1 VIELEGV
8 PELVDPVMVAAFEG
22 WNDAGD
28 AASTAVGHMERE
40 WKGEVFAALDA
51 EDYYDFQVNRPQVW
65 LDGGSRK
72 ITWPTT
78 RLAVV
83 RIDDAGGKGKPRDLV
98 LVRGIEPSMRWRSFC
113 NEILGFAHELGV
125 EMVVVL
131 GALLGDTPHS
141 RPVPVTGVTSDPDL
155 ARTMNLEESRYEGPT
170 GIVGILQEA
179 CTHAGVPA
187 VSLWASVPHYVSQP
201 PNPKATLALLNR
213 LEDLLELNVPL
224 GELQE
229 DARAWQLGVDQLAA
243 EDSEVAEYV
252 QSLEEARDT
261 AELPEASGEA
271 IAKEFERYL
280 RRRDGGTTGGAR
292 DSGHA
297 PGPGQVPG
305 PGGGADFGGDT
316 PKRGTGG
323 GRSLPSRRTSSGGG
337 KDARQD
343 KPDADDGTDADAEA
357 GRDRKSAEDAEGAA
371 GAADAEGTGEAKDA
385 KDAKEGKGAE
395 RAKPTRRSGTTGTG
409 RSGSRSTR
417 GTGSTRSSGG
427 TRGTGK
433 GSRAKKPAED
443 AGDAKDADGSRE
455 EDSAKAKPKRTSSKS
470 PSKPRSKSPS
480 KSPSKPSS
488 RSTSESPSKN
498 GDSGTEDAGTED
510 TGAEDTGNGSTP
522 GNTGKSGKSGKT
534 GNAENSGSKDRGKG
548 KDSGE
553 E

>member
-1 VIELEGV
+1 MIELEGV

-28 AASTAVGHMERE
+28 AASTAVGHLERE

-51 EDYYDFQVNRPQVW
+51 EDYYDFQVNRPQVF
-65 LDGGSRK
+65 LDGGDRK

-83 RIDDAGGKGKPRDLV
+83 RVDDAGGKGKPRDLV

-141 RPVPVTGVTSDPDL
+141 RPVPVSGMTSDPDL

-213 LEDLLELNVPL
+213 LEDLLGLRVPL
-224 GELQE
+224 GELPE

-280 RRRDGGTTGGAR
+280 RRRDGGPGSGPPGGNATESGTSSYGRGPGSGRARPPKPPAREPRDDTGEEPDAE
-292 DSGHA
+292 SGDGEGSGDGSGEPGKRRSERPDPSA
-297 PGPGQVPG
+297 DPKPEPGPGP
-305 PGGGADFGGDT
+305 
-316 PKRGTGG
+316 
-323 GRSLPSRRTSSGGG
+323 
-337 KDARQD
+337 
-343 KPDADDGTDADAEA
+343 KPDA
-357 GRDRKSAEDAEGAA
+357 
-371 GAADAEGTGEAKDA
+371 
-385 KDAKEGKGAE
+385 
-395 RAKPTRRSGTTGTG
+395 
-409 RSGSRSTR
+409 
-417 GTGSTRSSGG
+417 
-427 TRGTGK
+427 
-433 GSRAKKPAED
+433 
-443 AGDAKDADGSRE
+443 
-455 EDSAKAKPKRTSSKS
+455 
-470 PSKPRSKSPS
+470 
-480 KSPSKPSS
+480 
-488 RSTSESPSKN
+488 
-498 GDSGTEDAGTED
+498 
-510 TGAEDTGNGSTP
+510 
-522 GNTGKSGKSGKT
+522 
-534 GNAENSGSKDRGKG
+534 
-548 KDSGE
+548 SGE
-553 E
+553 TDDE